1 MKNKFFKDFNIIVL
15 VFMSCFTFA
24 NSLTLN
30 ISDIDKFQI
39 ENNLN
44 AKITNVISN
53 FYMNENFAVTSNVIL
68 LTSPNKINAATKSF
82 GALELEG
89 ILPSVPQK
97 SKQTGTSNI
106 DDYKVQIKD
115 ITVWLDYELD
125 MIDAQQNIKKIL
137 FESIDWL
144 KDCNDCLK
152 FRSKQ
157 FSSSNN
163 YSAPSE
169 PLNNF
174 NTNNLATED
183 DIRIL
188 EDNISYLTE
197 QIEKFETS
205 DGDSKNQW
213 MTFQVDF
220 LNKALQEEKELN
232 ADLSDQIMENA
243 KNVIRRDSTIIMN
256 TTKGQKE
263 IAETAIKQNSEIVS
277 KVSDNQFENNRY
289 MLIVLFVLIGIV
301 VLLVLLSFFNKGPK
315 TVYLK
320 PKNKPK
326 SNSAEEANEEFENV
340 KTVKQISDNNQK
352 MTENIHQTN
361 AYEDGSVIQSDLK
374 TIKQSAVKMSVGQK
388 QQASQ
393 ILKDWLDSGAS
404 DSSENNENSEET
416 TK

>member
-1 MKNKFFKDFNIIVL
+1 MKNKFFKIFNILVL

-53 FYMNENFAVTSNVIL
+53 FYMSDNFAVTSNVVL
-68 LTSPNKINAATKSF
+68 LNSPNNNNSVTKSF

-97 SKQTGTSNI
+97 SKQIGTTNI

-125 MIDAQQNIKKIL
+125 MINAQQNIKKVL

-163 YSAPSE
+163 YRSPSE
-169 PLNNF
+169 SLNSF

-197 QIEKFETS
+197 QIEKFEMN

-213 MTFQVDF
+213 MIDF
-220 LNKALQEEKELN
+220 LNKALQEEKDIN
-232 ADLSDQIMENA
+232 ADLSDQIIENA

-256 TTKGQKE
+256 TTMGQKE

-320 PKNKPK
+320 PKNKSK
-326 SNSAEEANEEFENV
+326 NNNSEDTNEDENV
-340 KTVKQISDNNQK
+340 KTIKQISDNKQK
-352 MTENIHQTN
+352 TNENIHQTS

-393 ILKDWLDSGAS
+393 ILKDWLDSGAT
-404 DSSENNENSEET
+404 DSSENNEQPEESN
-416 TK
+416 

>member
-1 MKNKFFKDFNIIVL
+1 MKNKFFKNLNIIVL
-15 VFMSCFTFA
+15 AIMSCLTFA

-53 FYMNENFAVTSNVIL
+53 FYMDNNFAVTSNVIL
-68 LTSPNKINAATKSF
+68 LTSSNKSNSIKKSF

-97 SKQTGTSNI
+97 SENAGISNI

-125 MIDAQQNIKKIL
+125 MINAQQNIKKIL

-157 FSSSNN
+157 FSSTQDYNKPTREINS
-163 YSAPSE
+163 
-169 PLNNF
+169 F

-197 QIEKFETS
+197 QIEKFETN
-205 DGDSKNQW
+205 DGDIKNQW
-213 MTFQVDF
+213 MVDF
-220 LNKALQEEKELN
+220 LNRALQEEKELN
-232 ADLSDQIMENA
+232 ANLSDQIIENA
-243 KNVIRRDSTIIMN
+243 KNVIRRDSSIIMN
-256 TTKGQKE
+256 TTMGQKE
-263 IAETAIKQNSEIVS
+263 IAETAMKENSKIVS

-320 PKNKPK
+320 PKNNTKDI
-326 SNSAEEANEEFENV
+326 NSEDSKHELENV
-340 KTVKQISDNNQK
+340 KTIEKNSNNNQQMVEK
-352 MTENIHQTN
+352 VNQTN
-361 AYEDGSVIQSDLK
+361 AYDDGSVIQSDLK

-393 ILKDWLDSGAS
+393 ILKDWLDSGAK
-404 DSSENNENSEET
+404 DTAETNEQSEESN
-416 TK
+416 

>member
-1 MKNKFFKDFNIIVL
+1 MKNKFFKNLNIIVL
-15 VFMSCFTFA
+15 AIMSCFTFA

-53 FYMNENFAVTSNVIL
+53 FYMDNNFAVTSNVIL
-68 LTSPNKINAATKSF
+68 LTSSNKSNSIKKSF

-97 SKQTGTSNI
+97 SENAGISNI

-125 MIDAQQNIKKIL
+125 MINAQQNIKKIL

-157 FSSSNN
+157 FSSTQDYNK
-163 YSAPSE
+163 PTKE
-169 PLNNF
+169 LNSF

-197 QIEKFETS
+197 QIEKFETN
-205 DGDSKNQW
+205 DGDIKNQW
-213 MTFQVDF
+213 MVDF
-220 LNKALQEEKELN
+220 LNRALQEEKELN
-232 ADLSDQIMENA
+232 ANLSDQIIENA
-243 KNVIRRDSTIIMN
+243 KNVIRRDSSIIMN
-256 TTKGQKE
+256 TTMGQKE
-263 IAETAIKQNSEIVS
+263 IAETAMKENSKIVS

-320 PKNKPK
+320 PKNNTKDI
-326 SNSAEEANEEFENV
+326 NSEDSKHELENV
-340 KTVKQISDNNQK
+340 KTIEQSSNNNQK
-352 MTENIHQTN
+352 MVEKVNQTN
-361 AYEDGSVIQSDLK
+361 AYDDGSVIQSDLK

-393 ILKDWLDSGAS
+393 ILKDWLDSGAK
-404 DSSENNENSEET
+404 DTAETNEQSEESN
-416 TK
+416 